1 MLMIYFFTSGIYKVF
16 IYTPLTK
23 SISPNMENVIIIKDK
38 EAFLFGSN
46 PVKLTFKKTG
56 INGILNFK
64 NYKTEIYNDGA
75 TLSLYNTNIK
85 WINNKAIITLRG
97 SEQLDKII
105 EVDFKKNISYSI
117 SQ

>member
-1 MLMIYFFTSGIYKVF
+1 MIYFFTSGIYKVF

-75 TLSLYNTNIK
+75 TLSLYNT
-85 WINNKAIITLRG
+85 INRL
-97 SEQLDKII
+97 EP
-105 EVDFKKNISYSI
+105 KNETWRQKTSSVKYT
-117 SQ
+117 

>member
-1 MLMIYFFTSGIYKVF
+1 MIYFFTSGIYKVF

-46 PVKLTFKKTG
+46 PVKLTVKKTG

-85 WINNKAIITLRG
+85 CINNKEIITLRG

-117 SQ
+117 NQ

>member
-1 MLMIYFFTSGIYKVF
+1 MIYQFNKPHMDDNKNVQNSKQ
-16 IYTPLTK
+16 
-23 SISPNMENVIIIKDK
+23 NVIIIKDK

-85 WINNKAIITLRG
+85 CINNKAIITLRG

>member
-23 SISPNMENVIIIKDK
+23 LISPNMENVIIIKDK

-56 INGILNFK
+56 INGIP
-64 NYKTEIYNDGA
+64 
-75 TLSLYNTNIK
+75 TLKITKLKYIMMEQHYLYTIL
-85 WINNKAIITLRG
+85 I
-97 SEQLDKII
+97 
-105 EVDFKKNISYSI
+105 
-117 SQ
+117 